1 MSVSR
6 RSFLAA
12 SGAAL
17 VASSFRTSRSR
28 ANQTTPFVRRSLLD
42 PQIGPVLDSYRKA
55 ITALLQLPP
64 DNARNWYRIAFIHE
78 LDCPHHNWWFL
89 PWHRGYLGWFEQIC
103 RDASGD
109 QNFAL
114 PYWDWTATPE
124 LPAPFGDNSVLNPS
138 NPPFIG
144 PLADFQTQFTNPVA
158 TLYQGFNQNQLA
170 QLQPRGLPDATAFVN
185 QITGDFAA
193 APFARQSDFGGSFPT
208 TVSIDTIHQALNATT
223 FETFASLPATSHQDG
238 PGEGVLESQPHDNVH
253 GAVGGFM
260 GAFLSPVDPL
270 FYMHHSNIDR
280 LWDVWTRKQQQI
292 NQPTL
297 PQGTGL
303 QTWQNEPFLFYVDR
317 QGNAMTQGAN
327 ATAGN
332 YATIGQ
338 FNYNYTP
345 GSGEDV
351 VTTAASPVA
360 PTFGVLSSTLTRNM
374 VDFQQPTWGSAS
386 VPAGTAQTIGVRG
399 GRQIVARIALELP
412 PQHQGMK
419 FNVLVNPPQGAT
431 SVGFRDPSFAGTI
444 SPFGMHRG
452 AHMAAAVSFDVPL
465 NRSLEKLAAAKRW
478 SENQPIRVQVVPAV
492 HGVAVTPFS
501 VPLKSIEIVNH

>member
-1 MSVSR
+1 MHVSR

-17 VASSFRTSRSR
+17 VASTMRSKRLR

-55 ITALLQLPP
+55 ITNLLQLPP
-64 DNARNWYRIAFIHE
+64 TNPLNWYRLAFIHE
-78 LDCPHHNWWFL
+78 LDCPHQNWWFL

-109 QNFAL
+109 QSFAL

-138 NPPFIG
+138 NPAFIG
-144 PLADFQTQFTNPVA
+144 ALADFQNQFTNPV
-158 TLYQGFNQNQLA
+158 TSLYQGFNAAQLA
-170 QLQPRGLPDATAFVN
+170 ELPARGLDTANAFVN
-185 QITGDFAA
+185 QISNDFF
-193 APFARQSDFGGSFPT
+193 PSSQARQPDYGGGFPV
-208 TVSIDTIHQALNATT
+208 TVSLDTIHQALNATT
-223 FETFASLPATSHQDG
+223 FEDFGSKPTPG
-238 PGEGVLESQPHDNVH
+238 PGHSQMIGEGTLESQPHDNVH
-253 GAVGGFM
+253 GATGGFM
-260 GAFLSPVDPL
+260 SQFLSPVDPI

-280 LWDVWTRKQQQI
+280 LWDVWTRKQQKI
-292 NQPTL
+292 MQPTL
-297 PQGTGL
+297 PQPPGL

-317 QGNAMTQGAN
+317 QGNPN
-327 ATAGN
+327 AQNTAGI

-351 VTTAASPVA
+351 VNTAAPPIA
-360 PTFGVLSSTLTRNM
+360 AAFHAIPSTLTRSM

-386 VPAGTAQTIGVRG
+386 LPAGTNRTIGVPG
-399 GRQIVARIALELP
+399 GRQIVARITLDIP
-412 PQHQGMK
+412 PDHRGMK

-431 SVGFRDPSFAGTI
+431 SVGFHDPSFAGTI
-444 SPFGMHRG
+444 TPFGIHG
-452 AHMAAAVSFDVPL
+452 AGHMMAASTFDIPL
-465 NRSLEKLAAAKRW
+465 NRSLEQLQAAKRW
-478 SENQPIRVQVVPAV
+478 NENQPIRVQVIPAAR
-492 HGVAVTPFS
+492 GVNVTPFS
-501 VPLKSIEIVNH
+501 VPLKSISIVSH